1 VLTYNKKHIHF
12 LKRLKMKANGFTFK
26 QFHVEQNGAAMKVT
40 TDACVFGSWIDG
52 PPTGR
57 VLDAGTGTGLLALM
71 LAQRFQQLEITGVE
85 LEEAAYRD
93 AALNFSKSPFT
104 SRLRAVYA
112 DVLTFQDGESFDA
125 IVCNP
130 PFFLNALPAESKPRN
145 MARHASD
152 TFSVDGFL
160 DAVARLLRMNGELF
174 LILPPAEASV
184 WMEKAAVR
192 NVFPI
197 SVCQLSHNQDRKP
210 HRWMIAMRRQDT
222 DTKPACAEGNLRLFE
237 NGTYSKEIQALLR
250 PFYLYLD

>member
-1 VLTYNKKHIHF
+1 
-12 LKRLKMKANGFTFK
+12 MKVNGFTFK

-40 TDACVFGSWIDG
+40 TDSCVFGSWIDV

-71 LAQRFQQLEITGVE
+71 MAQRFQQLEITGVE

-93 AALNFSKSPFT
+93 AALNFAKSPFAG
-104 SRLRAVYA
+104 RLRAVLA
-112 DVLTFQDGESFDA
+112 DVLTFDDGQPYDT

-130 PFFLNALPAESKPRN
+130 PFFLNALPAKNKPRN

-197 SVCQLSHNQDRKP
+197 SICRLSHNQDRTP
-210 HRWMIAMRRQDT
+210 HRWMIAMRRQDIN
-222 DTKPACAEGNLRLFE
+222 TKPACTESNLRLFE